1 VAERRGDGGGHG
13 HHPAAELGW
22 ARRQAE
28 RLMFVE
34 FQTAVVAVLGD
45 GIFIV
50 GAFAMAGGL
59 LIAMVHVAFG
69 LMRRLT

>member
-1 VAERRGDGGGHG
+1 
-13 HHPAAELGW
+13 
-22 ARRQAE
+22 
-28 RLMFVE
+28 MFVE

-45 GIFIV
+45 GIFIA

-69 LMRRLT
+69 LMRRPS